1 MSTVCVCVCTGHRR
15 CLKAVWF
22 LKAFKTVFKVSVF
35 LPNAHFVVDFT
46 LERPIPPSFFSL

>member
-1 MSTVCVCVCTGHRR
+1 MCVCTGHRR